1 MFVIPFYFVC
11 IKKNRRIYRFY
22 LSFISILHFTKYD
35 YIKQLANVPK
45 IFVNIR
51 NLGKF
56 SGEFY
61 VLSEVI
67 SGNCTGVRARA
78 PSKIDG
84 ILRLAPIS
92 HDLPRCKRQK
102 KKEKKKRN
110 QGRRRMQKGI
120 SRKVEMGR
128 RRHGL
133 TALGG

>member
-22 LSFISILHFTKYD
+22 LSFISILHFTKYGRT
-35 YIKQLANVPK
+35 KQLANVPK

-51 NLGKF
+51 NLEKF

-92 HDLPRCKRQK
+92 HDPPRCKRQ
-102 KKEKKKRN
+102 KKKRN